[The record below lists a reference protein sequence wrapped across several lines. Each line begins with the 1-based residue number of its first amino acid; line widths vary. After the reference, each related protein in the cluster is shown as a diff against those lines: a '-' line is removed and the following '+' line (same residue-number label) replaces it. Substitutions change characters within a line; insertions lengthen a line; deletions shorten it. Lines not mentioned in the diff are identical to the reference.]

1 MKESWKSR
9 LLRWKFNIFPAY
21 RGTGGRVQFISENF
35 DEVRIR
41 LPLNWRTRNYVGTIY
56 GGSMFGATDPIYML
70 MLINLL
76 GKGYVVWDKAAS
88 IKFVRPGKSTLY
100 AHFLLTT
107 EYVTTVKS
115 EVTTAGEKDYVLEVQ
130 LKDAKGQ
137 VIAIVQRTI
146 YVATKAH
153 YQQKQSKRKEKHG

>member
-1 MKESWKSR
+1 MKASWKRR

-21 RGTGGRVQFISENF
+21 RGTGGRVQYISENF

-76 GKGYVVWDKAAS
+76 GKEYVVWDKAAS
-88 IKFVRPGKSTLY
+88 IRFVRPGKSTLY
-100 AHFLLTT
+100 AHFVLTPDD
-107 EYVTTVKS
+107 VATVKS
-115 EVTTAGEKDYVLEVQ
+115 EVNAAGEKDYLLEVQ
-130 LKDAKGQ
+130 LKDAQGQ
-137 VIAIVQRTI
+137 VIAVVQRTV
-146 YVATKAH
+146 YVATKVH
-153 YQQKQSKRKEKHG
+153 YRHKQSMKKEKHG